1 LAETQ
6 MALSPAVAAAKAE
19 AEEQG
24 KTVVAIG
31 WDGIARGILVV
42 ADTVKPTSAEA
53 VAAMKAL
60 GLTPVLLTGD
70 NEAVARQIA
79 AEAGIDEF
87 IAEVLPSEKGD
98 VVSRLQRE
106 GRTVAMVGDG
116 VNDAPALAQA
126 DLGLAMGTGTD
137 VAIEASD
144 ITLVRG
150 DLRSAVDAIR

>member
-1 LAETQ
+1 
-6 MALSPAVAAAKAE
+6 
-19 AEEQG
+19 
-24 KTVVAIG
+24 TVVAIG

-79 AEAGIDEF
+79 AEAGIDEV
-87 IAEVLPSEKGD
+87 IAEVLPSEKVD

-106 GRTVAMVGDG
+106 GRPVAMVAAG
-116 VNDAPALAQA
+116 VNHAPALAQA

-150 DLRSAVDAIR
+150 DLRSAVDAIRLSRKTLGTIKTNLFWAFA